1 MSPRKAAVSVPQGP
15 PPRARGLLGSLK
27 TIAAQASTFQKLAA
41 ATIAAISLAGVMATM
56 VTRYAPWAWAAD
68 VERRQTAIEGKID
81 TLSSIVLQSQAAD
94 AEQKIA
100 ALEAKGRSRGG
111 LTEVEAEYLRGQ
123 RRRLNDV
130 NRQLQTLSRPSR

>member
-1 MSPRKAAVSVPQGP
+1 MSARLRPSPLP
-15 PPRARGLLGSLK
+15 PPVRAQGRGIFGSLK
-27 TIAAQASTFQKLAA
+27 TIATQASTFQKLAA
-41 ATIAAISLAGVMATM
+41 ATIAAISLAGLLATM

>member
-1 MSPRKAAVSVPQGP
+1 
-15 PPRARGLLGSLK
+15 
-27 TIAAQASTFQKLAA
+27 
-41 ATIAAISLAGVMATM
+41 M

-68 VERRQTAIEGKID
+68 VERRQTVIEGKID
-81 TLSSIVLQSQAAD
+81 TLSSVVLQSQAAD

-100 ALEAKGRSRGG
+100 ALEAKGRGRGG

-130 NRQLQTLSRPSR
+130 NRQLQTLSRPTR